1 MGHVKQGEK
10 SPLEAAADD
19 LLADAGFAPETQ
31 CDDVLCGNP
40 NDLDAIL
47 NGPAWLS
54 RLVSNKMRVNIR

>member
-1 MGHVKQGEK
+1 MRTD
-10 SPLEAAADD
+10 LERAADR
-19 LLADAGFAPETQ
+19 LLELAGFAPETQ
-31 CDDVLCGNP
+31 SDDVLCGNP